1 MRPVRRIGSNNNAS
15 AKRWISVWPPVAPSV
30 IFRRPGRELPFPL
43 ADSRFRLFSKAR
55 HGLWLALQAHELKVG
70 DEVLVPEYHHGSEVE
85 ALIRA
90 GLRPRFYRV
99 DERLEPDLEHL
110 TSLLTPRVRVLYLIH
125 YLGFPQDTTR
135 WRRWSDEHRL
145 HLVEDAAQ
153 AWLSERNGTPTGSVG
168 DIAIFCLY
176 KTLGLS
182 DGGAVVSSRPLP
194 RPAKPALL
202 GLNNL
207 WISAE
212 RWVRQRAD
220 VTRAL
225 GRYSY
230 VPFDPNSDSLAL
242 GDPNAS
248 PSRTAIFVIS
258 RQADL
263 AVASRRRANY
273 RTLLQELPAL
283 VAPPF
288 SELPDGASPLQFP
301 IEVTDKQGTLER
313 LANAGVEGAD
323 MWPRPHPVTQ
333 GRESDHMRALRS
345 RLVGLPV
352 HHGLGESELA
362 HIVQGVRSAVGRVS

>member
-1 MRPVRRIGSNNNAS
+1 MQHLRRIGSDSGAPPT
-15 AKRWISVWPPVAPSV
+15 RWISVWPPVAPSV
-30 IFRRPGRELPFPL
+30 ILRRPGQVPPFPL

-55 HGLWLALQAHELKVG
+55 HGLWQALKAHELKVG

-85 ALIRA
+85 ALMRA
-90 GLRPRFYRV
+90 GLRPQFYRV

-110 TSLLTPRVRVLYLIH
+110 ATLLSPRVRILYLIH
-125 YLGFPQDTTR
+125 YLGFPQDTAR
-135 WRRWSDEHRL
+135 WRGWSDEHGVR
-145 HLVEDAAQ
+145 LVEDAAQ
-153 AWLSERNGTPTGSVG
+153 AWLSERDGTPTGSLG

-194 RPAKPALL
+194 HPAGPALL

-207 WISAE
+207 RISTE
-212 RWVRQRAD
+212 RWVRQRVD
-220 VTRAL
+220 VTRTL

-230 VPFDPNSDSLAL
+230 VPFDPTSDSLAL
-242 GDPNAS
+242 GDPSAS
-248 PSRTAIFVIS
+248 PSRTAAFVIS

-273 RTLLQELPAL
+273 RTLLQELSAL
-283 VAPPF
+283 VPPPF

-301 IEVTDKQGTLER
+301 IEVTDKRGVLER
-313 LANAGVEGAD
+313 LAHAGVEGAD
-323 MWPRPHPVTQ
+323 MWPRPHPITQ
-333 GRESDHMRALRS
+333 GHESDRTRALRS

-352 HHGLGESELA
+352 HHGLGESELTQV
-362 HIVQGVRSAVGRVS
+362 VQAVGSAVGRIS